1 METGQLK
8 ISTRVGMLIF
18 VTVPGSNLQK
28 GKILNFTGPKFVQK
42 GPVDFK
48 IKFENTG
55 TVHFEPKGIITL
67 ANMLG
72 KKLARFPFPAKSSSP
87 GGCEI

>member
-1 METGQLK
+1 
-8 ISTRVGMLIF
+8 MLIF

-72 KKLARFPFPAKSSSP
+72 KKVGEIPVSSQVVLP
-87 GGCEI
+87 RGCEI